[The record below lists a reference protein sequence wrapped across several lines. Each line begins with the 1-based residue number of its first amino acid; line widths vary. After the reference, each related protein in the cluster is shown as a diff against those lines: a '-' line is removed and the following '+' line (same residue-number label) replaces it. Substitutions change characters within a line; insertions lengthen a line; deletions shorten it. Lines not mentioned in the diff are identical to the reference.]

1 MLSELVSRNGIFTK
15 PRPLSPRQLA
25 YDWQTGLDVKR
36 RMALT
41 LARRSVALGHRLDVV
56 TRAAPRF
63 HAAFDGP
70 VGARTALGVLEPPEQ
85 HFLRPLSP

>member
-15 PRPLSPRQLA
+15 TRPLSPRQLA
-25 YDWQTGLDVKR
+25 YDWQTGFDVER

-70 VGARTALGVLEPPEQ
+70 VGARTSLGVLEPPEQ